1 MIERLLLDN
10 SAWAR
15 LTDRRVPTQRV
26 DEVAAAVE
34 SRQLYVCAPFVL
46 EAGYSA
52 RSAADHDYVVR
63 TLLALPWA
71 AINERVERN
80 ALRSQQQLAHTG
92 HHRMPPAELLIA
104 AVADAHGLGV
114 LHYDHDFDVIAARTS
129 LDFRS
134 EWLVA
139 PGSL

>member
-1 MIERLLLDN
+1 
-10 SAWAR
+10 
-15 LTDRRVPTQRV
+15 
-26 DEVAAAVE
+26 
-34 SRQLYVCAPFVL
+34 
-46 EAGYSA
+46 
-52 RSAADHDYVVR
+52 
-63 TLLALPWA
+63 
-71 AINERVERN
+71 
-80 ALRSQQQLAHTG
+80 
-92 HHRMPPAELLIA
+92 MPPADLLIA